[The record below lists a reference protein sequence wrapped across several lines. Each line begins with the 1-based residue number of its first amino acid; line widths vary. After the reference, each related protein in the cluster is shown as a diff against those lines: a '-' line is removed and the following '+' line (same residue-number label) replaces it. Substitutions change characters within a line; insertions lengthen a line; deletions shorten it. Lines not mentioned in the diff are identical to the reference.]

1 METLTP
7 ARRYVHMSV
16 RLPLSLKE
24 ALRSEA
30 AIRGLNVNSLIEMVL
45 TKFTTYDI
53 IAEYNSSVQ
62 MNASLFKNLL
72 NRASQE
78 DMKNMGRALGPVIVK
93 QAFDFLGYSH
103 DMNIITERYF
113 KPVGSFS
120 GWYKFNT
127 IYHDQRQILLFS
139 HEYGLNWSS
148 FLAEYVSGV
157 VRSMGGTIQR
167 AEVADSLVTVN
178 V

>member
-78 DMKNMGRALGPVIVK
+78 DM
-93 QAFDFLGYSH
+93 
-103 DMNIITERYF
+103 
-113 KPVGSFS
+113 
-120 GWYKFNT
+120 
-127 IYHDQRQILLFS
+127 
-139 HEYGLNWSS
+139 
-148 FLAEYVSGV
+148 
-157 VRSMGGTIQR
+157 
-167 AEVADSLVTVN
+167 
-178 V
+178 

>member
-1 METLTP
+1 
-7 ARRYVHMSV
+7 
-16 RLPLSLKE
+16 
-24 ALRSEA
+24 
-30 AIRGLNVNSLIEMVL
+30 
-45 TKFTTYDI
+45 
-53 IAEYNSSVQ
+53 
-62 MNASLFKNLL
+62 
-72 NRASQE
+72 
-78 DMKNMGRALGPVIVK
+78 MGRALGPVIVK

-127 IYHDQRQILLFS
+127 IYQDQRQILLFS